1 MGVMRV
7 DLQQKRDI
15 LSEDVP
21 CEVVMRALHTSLV
34 SQSLLGYK
42 TEFWQ
47 ETVSSEGP
55 VTPGFEVN
63 VYVPRDLQPWSAARE
78 AIASGCFPGY

>member
-1 MGVMRV
+1 MDVMRV

-42 TEFWQ
+42 TEF
-47 ETVSSEGP
+47 
-55 VTPGFEVN
+55 
-63 VYVPRDLQPWSAARE
+63 
-78 AIASGCFPGY
+78 